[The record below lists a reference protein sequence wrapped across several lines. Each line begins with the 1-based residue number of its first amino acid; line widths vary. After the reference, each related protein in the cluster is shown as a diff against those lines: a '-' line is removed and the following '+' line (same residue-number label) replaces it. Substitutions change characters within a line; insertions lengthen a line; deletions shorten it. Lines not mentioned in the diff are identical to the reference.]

1 MKRTVGNRRLR
12 VANNIRVRRAGRA
25 LSKASDLAELFD
37 ALAVMLEFEEFAY
50 SNVLLGESGRAEVN
64 ERAVKAS
71 GHPRALQELEM
82 RNGRIWWS
90 WKRKGIQEED
100 VIGSGSVWCLRLP
113 LSVNNQHLG
122 WINLY
127 RPFNDPPL
135 LLDTN
140 YLSGLLRTDL
150 SEAVSRILRSH
161 EERAGRGGVH
171 VPATAGKVT
180 G

>member
-1 MKRTVGNRRLR
+1 
-12 VANNIRVRRAGRA
+12 
-25 LSKASDLAELFD
+25 
-37 ALAVMLEFEEFAY
+37 MLEFGEFAY
-50 SNVLLGESGRAEVN
+50 SNVLLGEAGRADVS

-71 GHPRALQELEM
+71 GHRAMQKLEM

-90 WKRKGIQEED
+90 WKRAGIREED
-100 VIGSGSVWCLRLP
+100 MIGSSSVWCLRLP
-113 LSVNNQHLG
+113 LSTEGKLLG

-150 SEAVSRILRSH
+150 SEAAGRILSSH
-161 EERAGRGGVH
+161 TQPLGRI
-171 VPATAGKVT
+171 K
-180 G
+180 